1 MGWAGKHTQGGTC
14 CLSCWVLGCPLCW
27 SPSSGPP
34 LSPGVVE
41 HVTASLQTAMGSTQE
56 REQAKRSRKHQ
67 EKVPTPRFGT
77 SCTSLCQMAGAT
89 SQGSPR
95 SQRVPGLALT
105 RPLQHGRVWPCQA
118 PACTPKKSK
127 SSISSS
133 AHAAL
138 GRVAGVDLPLQATG
152 PDQQTPLLQCPVL
165 SMGATNSHRLVLPK
179 KAPGTWVVSF
189 SRAGAEPKSHHCHQG
204 EKNPAVRTSET
215 KKDASLGC
223 FFSIRFFFFY
233 EKRSHGVLQQ
243 TECQKNCFKQN
254 INKTKQ
260 KDKNL
265 ALLSSR
271 LSEISLCSI
280 EGSGF

>member
-1 MGWAGKHTQGGTC
+1 MFWDQLHLAVPTGGCHLPGKPKEPVSARPGPDLAPTAWEG
-14 CLSCWVLGCPLCW
+14 LDM
-27 SPSSGPP
+27 PSSC
-34 LSPGVVE
+34 L
-41 HVTASLQTAMGSTQE
+41 HTKK
-56 REQAKRSRKHQ
+56 EQIQ
-67 EKVPTPRFGT
+67 PFI
-77 SCTSLCQMAGAT
+77 
-89 SQGSPR
+89 
-95 SQRVPGLALT
+95 LT
-105 RPLQHGRVWPCQA
+105 HG
-118 PACTPKKSK
+118 
-127 SSISSS
+127 
-133 AHAAL
+133 AL

-179 KAPGTWVVSF
+179 KPPGTWVVSL